1 MKISDEIRGLS
12 PTQRRRFLKLM
23 GFALGGVGVPAA
35 LRFAFNDMALGGK
48 EAHAQTAS
56 EGTIFLEYDFR
67 DQVDLMHVFVPPG
80 IATYQNLMRGV
91 NGAETALFYGP
102 AEIKKVSE
110 TQYLTPDSLEL
121 EPHVADI
128 AIIDTGEA
136 AIGGVHGH
144 EGGNGM
150 RSPGR
155 LMDGGASG
163 KMPMWL
169 ADGEHAAGSEE
180 LYTTTP
186 TPSTIHNYYQ
196 KTLNPGM
203 HNGYAFKGISRAKH
217 SVYHFK
223 ASLPDG
229 ELDRIKSKEDLVAT
243 FPAVVADASMI
254 PSAGEA
260 ELLVTMLK
268 QADTRLFNRRYAA
281 EAGVS
286 HLQQLS
292 QSRQILH
299 VDNPTVVSVPLTEEE
314 IAHWKT
320 GIPNQQCTEGD
331 TIAKECGADASS
343 AVGGGHV
350 KAQIWEQF
358 GHATKI
364 LGTGAT
370 RTAALEFDFMDLH
383 GDGVRVESVLQTQA
397 HQSARPLARAIQHFK
412 DLGLWH
418 RTLIAIYTLDG
429 SREPKANSYGDRG
442 KGTIILAGGMIKGGY
457 YGDIRPIKDL
467 ASGHDFGFVVAD
479 PVTGTPTGEVVSSWG
494 DKSKRTPSADIWLTV
509 VKALGIPDDV
519 ARQFPDVANGKTLD
533 YLLKTPIV

>member
-1 MKISDEIRGLS
+1 MKIRDEIRGMS

-35 LRFAFNDMALGGK
+35 LRFAFSDLALGVK
-48 EAHAQTAS
+48 EAQAQAAN
-56 EGTIFLEYDFR
+56 EGTIFLEYNFR

-121 EPHVADI
+121 EPHIADI

-144 EGGNGM
+144 EAGNGI

-299 VDNPTVVSVPLTEEE
+299 IDNPTVVNVPLTEEE
-314 IAHWKT
+314 TLVWKT

-331 TIAKECGADASS
+331 TVAKECGADASN

-364 LGTGAT
+364 LGTGVT

-383 GDGVRVESVLQTQA
+383 GDGVRIESVLQTQA

-412 DLGLWH
+412 DLGLWQ

-429 SREPKANSYGDRG
+429 SREPKANSYGDSG
-442 KGTIILAGGMIKGGY
+442 KGTVILAGGMIRGGY

-467 ASGHDFGFVVAD
+467 AAGHDFGFVVAD
-479 PVTGTPTGEVVSSWG
+479 PVTGAPTGELVSSWG

-509 VKALGIPDDV
+509 MKALGIPDDV
-519 ARQFPDVANGKTLD
+519 ARQFPDVADGKTLD